1 MFHKFP
7 FYRLSD
13 PPHFFLPI
21 RQEMFHRFPE
31 DFRKEKTMGP
41 KRSARKRPCRI
52 CGRWFTPNPRLGE
65 RQKTC
70 GADECQQRW
79 HARKCAAWN
88 RRNRSYFKEIYLSR
102 RLESCAGG
110 TCCPTPSPQSTS
122 RQGGCSMPQRVSP
135 LDLPREVI
143 QEVMGRQHTV
153 IIEYILRL
161 LMREVQEVINA
172 QHADIHRGFMR
183 LPLSS
188 ISRGD
193 GQRSP

>member
-1 MFHKFP
+1 
-7 FYRLSD
+7 
-13 PPHFFLPI
+13 
-21 RQEMFHRFPE
+21 MFHRFPE

-41 KRSARKRPCRI
+41 KCRPKKRPCRI
-52 CGRWFTPNPRLGE
+52 CGRWFKPNPRLGG

-79 HARKCAAWN
+79 HAKKCAVWN
-88 RRNRSYFKEIYLSR
+88 QQNRSYFKEIYLRR

-110 TCCPTPSPQSTS
+110 SPCPSPSPVSTS
-122 RQGGCSMPQRVSP
+122 RTGGSSSPPSALP

-143 QEVMGRQHTV
+143 QEVMGGQHAV
-153 IIEYILRL
+153 IIGYILRL

-193 GQRSP
+193 SQRSP

>member
-1 MFHKFP
+1 
-7 FYRLSD
+7 
-13 PPHFFLPI
+13 
-21 RQEMFHRFPE
+21 
-31 DFRKEKTMGP
+31 MGP
-41 KRSARKRPCRI
+41 KRRRKKRPCRI
-52 CGRWFTPNPRLGE
+52 CRRWFNPSPRLGG

-79 HARKCAAWN
+79 HAKKCAEWN
-88 RRNRSYFKEIYLSR
+88 RKNSSYFKEIYLRR
-102 RLESCAGG
+102 RLESCAGVSP
-110 TCCPTPSPQSTS
+110 CPSPFPMSTS
-122 RQGGCSMPQRVSP
+122 RTGGSFSPPSALP

-193 GQRSP
+193 SQRPP